1 MSDGLLN
8 GSKRIGLAL
17 SGGGFRAA
25 VFHLGVLRYLA
36 EQDLL
41 EQVTQVSSVS
51 GGSLATGAI
60 FSSAGGRW
68 PSSREFLETVY
79 PSVRDMLVSRDL
91 FSFRA
96 LGVRGLVRHNARI
109 LYRRANILSWLIRER
124 WKISLKL
131 SDLPKSPVW
140 HVNTT
145 CLETG
150 KNWRFTRDSMGD
162 WQAGRHYSPDVAV
175 ADAMAAS
182 AAVPYVIGALKL
194 TLPKDGWWQTDPA
207 TKKPLRKAERRYE
220 NVHLWDG
227 GAYENMALEVLY
239 KPVEGLQGCDVLIC
253 SDASAPLGPPVG
265 ILSSLLKGG
274 LGSPRLFDIAADQIR
289 SLRSRMLMKA
299 IHQGEIEGFLF
310 RLGTSPRQF
319 SMTAGSVEG
328 LTDEE
333 CACCLSYPT
342 NLAKVPTVDFD
353 RIAQHGHEVA
363 RMTMVYHASKKSDHA
378 AAQAG

>member
-1 MSDGLLN
+1 MSDSLLH

-51 GGSLATGAI
+51 GGSLVTGAI

-96 LGVRGLVRHNARI
+96 LGVRGFLRHNMRI

-131 SDLPKSPVW
+131 SDLPESPVW

-150 KNWRFTRDSMGD
+150 KNWRFSRDSMGD

-194 TLPKDGWWQTDPA
+194 ALPKDGWWQTDPA
-207 TKKPLRKAERRYE
+207 TKTPLRKVERRYE
-220 NVHLWDG
+220 SVHLWDG
-227 GAYENMALEVLY
+227 GAYENMALESLY
-239 KPVEGLQGCDVLIC
+239 KPVEGLQGCDILMC
-253 SDASAPLGPPVG
+253 SDASAPLGPPAR

-274 LGSPRLFDIAADQIR
+274 LGSPRLFDIAGDQIR

-299 IHQGEIEGFLF
+299 INQGEIDGFLF
-310 RLGTSPRQF
+310 RTGTSPRQF
-319 SMTAGSVEG
+319 SKTAGSVGG
-328 LTDEE
+328 LTDQE
-333 CACCLSYPT
+333 CASCLNYPT
-342 NLAKVPTVDFD
+342 NLTKIASADFD
-353 RIAQHGHEVA
+353 RIARHGHEVA
-363 RMTMVYHASKKSDHA
+363 MMTLSSYGRTCSDDA
-378 AAQAG
+378 VNEAR